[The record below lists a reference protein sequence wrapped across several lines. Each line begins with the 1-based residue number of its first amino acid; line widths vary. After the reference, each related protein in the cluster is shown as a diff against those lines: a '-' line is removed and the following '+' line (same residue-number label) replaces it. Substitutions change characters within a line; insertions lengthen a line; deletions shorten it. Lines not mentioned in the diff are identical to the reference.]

1 MEAIAVRFVGRR
13 SIRRKNEATAMAG
26 VRERHVLEESDH
38 GVDVGPH
45 CLSRRG
51 NSVSLDPWAKKSGSR
66 WQSAPHTQAIADE
79 SGKYSQRFQTP
90 LHSGA
95 QRLHRLLYMTTG
107 VFKPL

>member
-1 MEAIAVRFVGRR
+1 
-13 SIRRKNEATAMAG
+13 MAG
-26 VRERHVLEESDH
+26 VRERHVVEESDH

-51 NSVSLDPWAKKSGSR
+51 NSISLDPWAKKSGSR

-79 SGKYSQRFQTP
+79 SGTHSQRFQTP

-95 QRLHRLLYMTTG
+95 QRLHRPLYMTTG